1 MLTSCSGICGSVG
14 VGKCGVAGVTG
25 VLSGEGCEVVLM
37 CMRVVEEGGNIAML
51 GRVVVCASGG
61 RNEEEDD
68 GGAGGCG
75 G

>member
-25 VLSGEGCEVVLM
+25 VLSGDGCEVVLM

-51 GRVVVCASGG
+51 GRVIV
-61 RNEEEDD
+61 
-68 GGAGGCG
+68 
-75 G
+75 